1 MIHVSSD
8 SEGFLDQLVASGR
21 FASRDAVI
29 EEAIQRLRD
38 DLKTN
43 GEDQSALLSADE
55 WCDRF
60 EAWSA
65 RHRRLPHEADDSR
78 EGIYAGRGE

>member
-1 MIHVSSD
+1 MIHVSPD
-8 SEGFLDQLVASGR
+8 SEGFLDELVASGR
-21 FASRDAVI
+21 FTSRDAAI
-29 EEAIQRLRD
+29 EEAIHRLRE
-38 DLKTN
+38 DLQTN
-43 GEDQSALLSADE
+43 GEDQSGPLSADE